1 METISLYETITE
13 SGLTLDATEL
23 KMFLNQRVKI
33 VISSLD
39 ENEARKERLRQ
50 LAGCLDDEDAKIFE
64 EALAE
69 CRQVNNEA
77 WK

>member
-13 SGLTLDATEL
+13 KGLTLDVTDL
-23 KMFLNQRVKI
+23 RMFLNQRVKI

-50 LAGCLDDEDAKIFE
+50 LAGCLDDEDAKIFH
-64 EALAE
+64 EALTE
-69 CRQVNNEA
+69 CRQVNDEA